1 MAMACKTCVSNSDS
15 AWFKFKQLQDRDYL
29 CLKPDPI
36 LEMLNRFRVTKSS
49 GCLFKVNAVALQFQ
63 NTRFWQQLIV
73 VSINTALLLFSMIK
87 LLASL
92 KLTNS
97 LSNQRNVLSPLRT
110 DIRTVFSS
118 YRNVKVKNVLEQLI
132 KRNRILYFT
141 PVILPIMEITI
152 FALLQSLLI
161 CHWNWIMFHVW
172 QHHQLIWMQI
182 MALNAG

>member
-1 MAMACKTCVSNSDS
+1 MIHRFWVIKLSG
-15 AWFKFKQLQDRDYL
+15 
-29 CLKPDPI
+29 PDD
-36 LEMLNRFRVTKSS
+36 LD
-49 GCLFKVNAVALQFQ
+49 LFKVNAVELQFQ
-63 NTRFWQQLIV
+63 KTRFWQQLIV

-97 LSNQRNVLSPLRT
+97 LSNQRSVLSSFRT

-118 YRNVKVKNVLEQLI
+118 HRNVKVKNVLEHVI
-132 KRNRILYFT
+132 KRKRILYFT
-141 PVILPIMEITI
+141 PVILPIMAITI
-152 FALLQSLLI
+152 SALLQSMLI
-161 CHWNWIMFHVW
+161 YHWNWIMSHVW